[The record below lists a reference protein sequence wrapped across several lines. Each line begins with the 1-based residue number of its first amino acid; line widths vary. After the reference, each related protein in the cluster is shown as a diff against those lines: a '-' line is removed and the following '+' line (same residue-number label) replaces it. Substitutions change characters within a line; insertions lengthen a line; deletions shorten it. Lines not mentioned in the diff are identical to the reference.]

1 MVRDRDVMVRD
12 CAAAPGRRLPP
23 TAWEERLRVACAR
36 SVDAYNAGA
45 LTDPPASAERTHPRR
60 TMPLI
65 SFNRIG
71 HKILAVVG
79 LTVTFGLGATAWF
92 YVDYQERA
100 VLAQNERTM
109 YKLTETVSQ
118 NLQSVML
125 AGYADIAQAFAARLH
140 KVPDVEEFEIVRIDG
155 LEAFMDNKTIAEV
168 NRRRGE
174 ETFPPRATETQHR
187 LSTAQ
192 DPNFAK
198 ALQTQAPVAYYTVNA
213 KGEKVLTILAP
224 ILNQKACYRCHGQAN
239 PIRGVIKLSTSLAAV
254 DRDIQQTR
262 QTSLLVL
269 GPALLATLILTGVI
283 MRRSVVSPIEKMTS
297 AMKRASGGQLDQQV
311 PVRGR
316 DELAQMAGSFNT
328 MTTEL
333 LKTYEGL
340 RLEQDK
346 LTTIIY
352 SAREAIIV
360 TDSTDHIVL
369 VNPAAMALL
378 GKPQDRIVGEGFLN
392 LFDKPELMQ
401 QWLDD
406 PEEKSGPYTHVYNGH
421 VFSVHAS
428 RIRNPI
434 GNLVG
439 SAALLRDITEEKR
452 LEEELRR
459 LSNTDGLTALYNR
472 RHLDES
478 LQSELDRARRYE
490 LPLAVLMFDID
501 HFKNFN
507 DTHGHDQ
514 GDRVLQAIAT
524 TLRGALRNQDYP
536 CRYGGEEFA
545 AILPNTPRAGAY
557 SLAERLRKD
566 VEQMAVDGLKVTIS
580 IGVATYPDHDV
591 TEQARLIEAADAA
604 MYDAKRSGRNRV
616 CMAQGG
622 AGAAD
627 S

>member
-1 MVRDRDVMVRD
+1 M
-12 CAAAPGRRLPP
+12 A
-23 TAWEERLRVACAR
+23 
-36 SVDAYNAGA
+36 
-45 LTDPPASAERTHPRR
+45 
-60 TMPLI
+60 LI

-79 LTVTFGLGATAWF
+79 LTVTLGLGATAWF

-109 YKLTETVSQ
+109 LKLTETVSQ

-125 AGYADIAQAFAARLH
+125 AGYADIAQAFAERLH
-140 KVPDVEEFEIVRIDG
+140 KVEGIDDFDIARVDG
-155 LEAFMDNKTIAEV
+155 LEAFMDNKTILDV

-174 ETFPPRATETQHR
+174 ETFQPRPSETQVRVVAPDEPHFKQV
-187 LSTAQ
+187 LS
-192 DPNFAK
+192 
-198 ALQTQAPVAYYTVNA
+198 TQAPVMHYGVNG
-213 KGEKVLTILAP
+213 KGEKVLNVLAP
-224 ILNQKACYRCHGQAN
+224 ILNQKACYKCHGQAN

-254 DRDIQQTR
+254 DRDIQETR
-262 QTSLLVL
+262 KASVLVL

-297 AMKRASGGQLDQQV
+297 AMKRASGGELNQQL
-311 PVRGR
+311 PVQGK

-328 MTTEL
+328 MTNEL

-369 VNPAAMALL
+369 VNPAAMDLL
-378 GKPQDRIVGEGFLN
+378 GKSQERIVTDGFLQ
-392 LFDKPELMQ
+392 L
-401 QWLDD
+401 LDD
-406 PEEKSGPYTHVYNGH
+406 PALMTQWLSDPGEKSGPYTVVYKDHVL
-421 VFSVHAS
+421 SVHAS
-428 RIRNPI
+428 RIMNAL
-434 GNLVG
+434 GKLVG
-439 SAALLRDITEEKR
+439 SAALLRDVTEEKR

-478 LQSELDRARRYE
+478 LVAELERAGRYH
-490 LPLAVLMFDID
+490 LPLSVLMFDID
-501 HFKNFN
+501 HFKKFN
-507 DTHGHDQ
+507 DTYGHDQ
-514 GDRVLQAIAT
+514 GDRVLQAVAT

-536 CRYGGEEFA
+536 CRYGGEEFV
-545 AILPNTPRAGAY
+545 AILPNTAKAGAY

-566 VEQMAVDGLKVTIS
+566 VEHMTVNGLKVTIS
-580 IGVATYPDHDV
+580 IGVAEYPDLQVD
-591 TEQARLIEAADAA
+591 QATQLIEAADAA
-604 MYDAKRSGRNRV
+604 MYDAKHTGRNRV
-616 CMAQGG
+616 CI
-622 AGAAD
+622 AD
-627 S
+627 GSTAKATT